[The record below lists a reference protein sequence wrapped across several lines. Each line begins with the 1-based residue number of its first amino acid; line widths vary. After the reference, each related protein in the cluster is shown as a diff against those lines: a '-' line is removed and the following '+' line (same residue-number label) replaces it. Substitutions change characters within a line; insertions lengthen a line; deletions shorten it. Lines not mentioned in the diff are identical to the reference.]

1 MGYAIIRC
9 IALLARRQFCA
20 VFMEPAKNP
29 MQENETSMGKVSENG
44 ENAGRGRL
52 IALEGIDG
60 SGKSTQ
66 AAYLCERLEKEG
78 ICCYRTMEPTDS
90 PIGALIRKIL
100 RGEMK
105 TDNRVIAGLFVA
117 DRLDHLLNAADGIA
131 AKVEAGMT
139 VVSDRY
145 YFSSYAYNSV
155 DMPMDWVIKAN
166 EPSSEILRPAL
177 NVFIDIEPD
186 AALERIAKN
195 RVRQELFE
203 TKARL
208 ELVRDNYRK
217 AFRLLEE
224 KERCVIIDGNRPEE
238 EIAEN
243 VWEAVQDCIFED
255 SK

>member
-1 MGYAIIRC
+1 
-9 IALLARRQFCA
+9 
-20 VFMEPAKNP
+20 
-29 MQENETSMGKVSENG
+29 MGKDTGKSENIG
-44 ENAGRGRL
+44 NIENRKRGRL

-66 AAYLCERLEKEG
+66 AAYLCGRLEKEG
-78 ICCYRTMEPTDS
+78 IRCYRTMEPTDS
-90 PIGALIRKIL
+90 PIGALIRQIL

-117 DRLDHLLNAADGIA
+117 DRLDHLLNAENGIA
-131 AKVEAGMT
+131 SKVEAGMT

-155 DMPMDWVIKAN
+155 DMPMDWVIQAN
-166 EPSSEILRPAL
+166 EPSSRILRPAL

-208 ELVRDNYRK
+208 ELVRENYRK
-217 AFRLLEE
+217 AFELLRDEE
-224 KERCVIIDGNRPEE
+224 QVVIIDGNRPEE
-238 EIAEN
+238 EIAVS
-243 VWEAVQDCIFED
+243 VWEAVRDCIF
-255 SK
+255 

>member
-1 MGYAIIRC
+1 MG
-9 IALLARRQFCA
+9 
-20 VFMEPAKNP
+20 
-29 MQENETSMGKVSENG
+29 NETGNMKH
-44 ENAGRGRL
+44 AGRGRL

-66 AAYLCERLEKEG
+66 AAYLCGQLKREG
-78 ICCYRTMEPTDS
+78 ICCCHTMEPTDS
-90 PIGALIRKIL
+90 PIGALIRQIL

-117 DRLDHLLNAADGIA
+117 DRLDHLLNAENGIA

-166 EPSSEILRPAL
+166 EPSSKILRPAL

-186 AALERIAKN
+186 VALERIAKN

-208 ELVRDNYRK
+208 ELVRENYRK
-217 AFRLLEE
+217 AFRLLEDE
-224 KERCVIIDGNRPEE
+224 ERCVVIDGNRPEE
-238 EIAEN
+238 EIADS
-243 VWEAVQDCIFED
+243 VWEAVRDCIFESMYPD
-255 SK
+255 ALTEV